1 MITCYFE
8 NKNKDCIKKMP
19 GGVFL
24 RHVVFDAFAV
34 ENNKVLLIKRA
45 KYLREGGKY
54 AIPGGFLERGE
65 RITEGVLREL
75 KEETGYEGKII
86 TLFRINDDPKRK
98 NEFCQNVS
106 FVFLVKVGK
115 KTGKPD
121 KETEKVC
128 WFDLDNLPGPKNIAF
143 DHYENI
149 MLYKKWKKE
158 KSDFPILQSIKNSP
172 SSL

>member
-8 NKNKDCIKKMP
+8 NKHKAL
-19 GGVFL
+19 L
-24 RHVVFDAFAV
+24 RHVVFDAFVV
-34 ENNKVLLIKRA
+34 ENNKVLMVKRA

-54 AIPGGFLERGE
+54 GFPGGFLEQGE

-75 KEETGYEGKII
+75 KEESGYEGKII
-86 TLFRINDDPKRK
+86 ALFRINDSPKRR

-106 FVFLVKVGK
+106 FVFLVKAGK
-115 KTGKPD
+115 KTGKHD
-121 KETEKVC
+121 KETEEVC
-128 WFDLDNLPGPKNIAF
+128 WFDLDKLPDPKKIAF

-158 KSDFPILQSIKNSP
+158 KFNLPIF
-172 SSL
+172 